1 MSAITKNFT
10 YEEFTASDTAK
21 RNGVLNHITDFA
33 TRDNVKALAE
43 EVLQPLRDK
52 LQKPITISS
61 GYRCPKLNELVGG
74 AKNSY
79 HTNGSAADIIV
90 RGMVPYEVARVVLDM
105 GLEFEEMGLAN
116 NYLHIAYNRDEN
128 NKREIFYYGS
138 YKGKRL

>member
-1 MSAITKNFT
+1 MKISKNFT
-10 YEEFTASDTAK
+10 FEEFTASDTAK
-21 RNGVLNHITDFA
+21 AEGIINQVTDFD
-33 TRDNVKALAE
+33 TRDNIISLVK

-52 LQKPITISS
+52 LQKPISISS

-79 HTNGSAADIIV
+79 HKNGSAADIIV
-90 RGMVPYEVARVVLDM
+90 WGMVPYEVARVVLDM